1 MITFLGLICDSRH
14 PSIRS
19 KSVDLTSN
27 LSSKIPSREE
37 ANTANLD
44 IHVISRAGSIPKFF
58 GSGSEFQATFGSD
71 SNRFYLELIFRFRF
85 WTLRFLGSEGSNS
98 LAKKCPNFCKVKYL
112 YLILKNCPLLVSFIF
127 TWNWLKY
134 AKITCFWQIS
144 IILITILHRNLCK
157 IGIFYGKIDH
167 FACKN
172 AISVT
177 RGSKIRFRFF
187 PVP

>member
-1 MITFLGLICDSRH
+1 MRWIDT
-14 PSIRS
+14 
-19 KSVDLTSN
+19 
-27 LSSKIPSREE
+27 
-37 ANTANLD
+37 
-44 IHVISRAGSIPKFF
+44 RAGSIPKFF

-172 AISVT
+172 AITVT
-177 RGSKIRFRFF
+177 RGSKIRFRFY
-187 PVP
+187 PVT